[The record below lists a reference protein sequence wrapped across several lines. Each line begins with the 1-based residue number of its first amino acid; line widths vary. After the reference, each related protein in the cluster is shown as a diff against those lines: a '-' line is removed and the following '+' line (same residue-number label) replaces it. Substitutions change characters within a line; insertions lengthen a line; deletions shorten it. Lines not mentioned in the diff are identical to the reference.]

1 MAPPATRTLWQGKLF
16 RQFSA
21 SSFGCGANMLEQHR
35 QVVALCHRVLST
47 DNRSLCRFVPARMD
61 LRNVFATNL
70 RRRRH
75 TKRLSQDDLAYE
87 AGGQPQ
93 LSQPAR
99 KGALH
104 ASLKIVGRLGEALD
118 AEPAEF
124 LKLPART
131 RVLFLDGPSPS
142 AETTRALAR
151 RVVAYETQGQCDALN
166 GYCHSING
174 QRLQWG
180 GNIAGNPAKVSKT
193 VNASSSLRVL

>member
-1 MAPPATRTLWQGKLF
+1 
-16 RQFSA
+16 
-21 SSFGCGANMLEQHR
+21 
-35 QVVALCHRVLST
+35 
-47 DNRSLCRFVPARMD
+47 MD
-61 LRNVFATNL
+61 LRDVFATNL
-70 RRRRH
+70 RRLRNARG
-75 TKRLSQDDLAYE
+75 LSQDDLACE
-87 AGGQPQ
+87 AGVSRSY
-93 LSQPAR
+93 LSQLE
-99 KGALH
+99 KGAFH
-104 ASLKIVGRLGEALD
+104 ASLKIIGRLAKALD